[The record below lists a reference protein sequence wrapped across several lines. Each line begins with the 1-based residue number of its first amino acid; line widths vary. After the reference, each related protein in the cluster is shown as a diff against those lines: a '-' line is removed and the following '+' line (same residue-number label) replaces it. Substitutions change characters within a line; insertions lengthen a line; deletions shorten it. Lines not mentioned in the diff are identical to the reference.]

1 MREILNMIV
10 VLSLIC
16 GASGFALSKLKEI
29 TAPAIEEQVLT
40 YVQGPAIKGVC
51 PEADNDPIAER
62 KAFTL
67 DGSTIM
73 VFPYKRDGKLLGV
86 ALESKGK
93 GFGGDIGV
101 MVGFNLGNDSLIGI
115 GVTEMRET
123 PGLGTKVAEPKFSR
137 QFAGKALNAV
147 DLTSRG
153 GTIDAVSGAT
163 ISSAGTVTAVQSAA
177 KDFQALKTDIRKTWQ

>member
-1 MREILNMIV
+1 MREILNMIL

-16 GASGFALSKLKEI
+16 GASGYALSMLKEI

-123 PGLGTKVAEPKFSR
+123 PGLGTKVAEPKFAR
-137 QFAGKALNAV
+137 QFSGKPLNV

-163 ISSAGTVTAVQSAA
+163 ISSAGTVAAVQAAA
-177 KDFQALKTDIRKTWQ
+177 KDFQALKSDIQKTWQ